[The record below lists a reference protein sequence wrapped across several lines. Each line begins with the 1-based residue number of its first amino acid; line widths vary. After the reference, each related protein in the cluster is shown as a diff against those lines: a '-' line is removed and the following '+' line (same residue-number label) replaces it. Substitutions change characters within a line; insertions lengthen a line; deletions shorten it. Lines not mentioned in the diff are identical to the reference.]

1 MALVIGKTAA
11 AALVS
16 FKPVNDRIISAR
28 FKTTTA
34 HVTIVQ
40 VYAPILAAN
49 NQHIEE
55 FYDQLQEE
63 LNSIPVSDRVMVI
76 GDFNAKVGEREEGE
90 KSAVGRFGFG
100 ERNERGDML
109 VNFCCANNLCI
120 TNTFFRQSKEN
131 RCWMC
136 ESPDGKTHNQIDYI
150 LVSKN
155 LQGSVKNSRAYP
167 SAEVGMDHQLVL
179 ANIKM
184 KIKRNTTGDRSRKID
199 IAKLEDGEIL
209 ATYRTEIENKWE
221 VLTKN
226 KNQG

>member
-90 KSAVGRFGFG
+90 ESAVGRFGFG

-109 VNFCCANNLCI
+109 VNFQRGYRPP
-120 TNTFFRQSKEN
+120 TGFDQYQD
-131 RCWMC
+131 
-136 ESPDGKTHNQIDYI
+136 ES
-150 LVSKN
+150 
-155 LQGSVKNSRAYP
+155 
-167 SAEVGMDHQLVL
+167 
-179 ANIKM
+179 
-184 KIKRNTTGDRSRKID
+184 
-199 IAKLEDGEIL
+199 
-209 ATYRTEIENKWE
+209 
-221 VLTKN
+221 
-226 KNQG
+226 